1 MFGKNHDALDY
12 EGLVQSVDFF
22 LREKPLDDFNE
33 GNGITLLTFQRDHC
47 GATGLKLFLVYVH
60 LNLLLNEK
68 VYFSHCSLN
77 NQ

>member
-33 GNGITLLTFQRDHC
+33 GNGITLLTF
-47 GATGLKLFLVYVH
+47 
-60 LNLLLNEK
+60 
-68 VYFSHCSLN
+68 
-77 NQ
+77 